1 MGHVDAAI
9 REMFRAV
16 HMQLLSNACRLEK
29 ILLAALVMETRATGD
44 WTFLDCFSS
53 ATAISVGMHITDNRA
68 INGRMSCMTSARHKG
83 NSSFWGAQSC
93 VDILV
98 DFLVD
103 TRSLFED
110 VHSPGE
116 ITVAT
121 PVDRAWRLLNTVFT
135 RGLPRVLIGRSDA
148 VLRGVFTRMDQ
159 LCAARQE
166 ALPYCGDVISAAVR
180 LGAKRLVLA
189 GPGAHRLSMR

>member
-53 ATAISVGMHITDNRA
+53 STAISVGMHITDNRA

-93 VDILV
+93 VD
-98 DFLVD
+98 FLVD
-103 TRSLFED
+103 TRSFFED
-110 VHSPGE
+110 VHSPDE
-116 ITVAT
+116 VNVAT

-135 RGLPRVLIGRSDA
+135 MELPCVLIGRSDA
-148 VLRGVFTRMDQ
+148 VLRGVFARMDQ
-159 LCAARQE
+159 LCAARQD